1 MPRGG
6 ARPGAG
12 APLGNRNNRS
22 KRENPVSAF
31 VARERPKFETGKDFA
46 LWALNA
52 ADDEVPMEVKVRAM
66 QALVAAEAK
75 AAAPKPADA
84 QRADQEEGGIYA
96 PRAVRGYGV
105 VSGGRAA

>member
-6 ARPGAG
+6 PRPGFGGVQRGAG
-12 APLGNRNNRS
+12 
-22 KRENPVSAF
+22 
-31 VARERPKFETGKDFA
+31 RPKRIVPEEAAPRPEFSCGREFA
-46 LWALNA
+46 VWALNA
-52 ADDEVPMEVKVRAM
+52 PDVEVPMDMKVRV
-66 QALVAAEAK
+66 ALALIAADAK
-75 AAAPKPADA
+75 PPVKKPDEA